1 MATINQSPA
10 GQASVTLSGI
20 SFNSITATATPER
33 IPARFTVQGASVAI
47 SFGGGAPE
55 PPGPTIPT
63 TGQIWPLG
71 IPITNA

>member
-1 MATINQSPA
+1 MATINQDPA

-20 SFNSITATATPER
+20 SF
-33 IPARFTVQGASVAI
+33 
-47 SFGGGAPE
+47 GGSAPE

-71 IPITNA
+71 VSPS